1 MLSIVRSD
9 LAFTAR
15 TMFVV
20 IHALAIVFGSAYN
33 GQTPDLYPND
43 SHHKVGWVV
52 TLVVLSQFL
61 IHVTGWLARVSMG
74 QNGRQKQDAH
84 SCTPDLDTTR
94 IELLSTRHGNG
105 QLSRLSSDGESVTS
119 AGRTETSR
127 SNSTSSS
134 GAALMVPSP
143 TRAVLATKA
152 AFFVSC
158 RGWKH
163 LVFCFRII
171 DRLILPLGFVAVTTG
186 VATVGRFFVSG
197 RHRTYGS
204 CRHFRI
210 VFLTHD
216 LCRKQEGQAIYSG
229 LAHWI
234 KGGVFFWLGLFTLGR
249 WSGSFAELGWAWNVR
264 PVVYRCQSWRR
275 PSAEFVES
283 GLIFIY
289 GATNIFLEH
298 LGSWGKDWSPQ
309 DLEHF
314 SITVLF
320 IGGGLVSLSVDSQVP
335 TSWRGLG
342 LDTRAVKTSKLATCT
357 RIMFAC
363 AASPDATRTD
373 PFLQCGIIIE
383 SSFVQDF
390 LDTAVRSVYSSA
402 PPDEHASGKCHTL
415 EGRRISLNVVPALV
429 ILVLGFLMSSHHQS
443 TSTSTMLHRQWGYLL
458 MGASFARGLTYLLI
472 YLRPPLSVLPSR
484 PPTELLVSFGLIA
497 GGLVFMA
504 SVSRT
509 HTMKFKEEKHQAEL
523 TEHFHPRLQS
533 SDTIDGMIH
542 HELNPMVL
550 YTVTVGIAELLM
562 AWEMIVLAIKGWAL
576 HREMRLRVTEGT

>member
-1 MLSIVRSD
+1 MTALVMNVVLLAQLGAAYQDLQMKQGDHGNAMAGGRNESSAGAQEVDLPTYFALLEGRPVLIAHVVMMIVSWVFILPVVVMLSIVRSD

-33 GQTPDLYPND
+33 GQTPDLYPNN
-43 SHHKVGWVV
+43 SHHK
-52 TLVVLSQFL
+52 
-61 IHVTGWLARVSMG
+61 
-74 QNGRQKQDAH
+74 
-84 SCTPDLDTTR
+84 
-94 IELLSTRHGNG
+94 LLSVAF
-105 QLSRLSSDGESVTS
+105 L
-119 AGRTETSR
+119 
-127 SNSTSSS
+127 
-134 GAALMVPSP
+134 
-143 TRAVLATKA
+143 RA
-152 AFFVSC
+152 
-158 RGWKH
+158 RQY
-163 LVFCFRII
+163 
-171 DRLILPLGFVAVTTG
+171 
-186 VATVGRFFVSG
+186 TV
-197 RHRTYGS
+197 
-204 CRHFRI
+204 
-210 VFLTHD
+210 
-216 LCRKQEGQAIYSG
+216 
-229 LAHWI
+229 
-234 KGGVFFWLGLFTLGR
+234 
-249 WSGSFAELGWAWNVR
+249 ELGWAWNVR

-320 IGGGLVSLSVDSQVP
+320 IGGGL
-335 TSWRGLG
+335 
-342 LDTRAVKTSKLATCT
+342 
-357 RIMFAC
+357 
-363 AASPDATRTD
+363 
-373 PFLQCGIIIE
+373 CGIIIE

-402 PPDEHASGKCHTL
+402 PPDEHASGKCHIS
-415 EGRRISLNVVPALV
+415 EGHRISLNLVPALV
-429 ILVLGFLMSSHHQS
+429 ILLLGFLMSSHHQS

-504 SVSRT
+504 S
-509 HTMKFKEEKHQAEL
+509 
-523 TEHFHPRLQS
+523 S

-542 HELNPMVL
+542 HELNPMLL

-576 HREMRLRVTEGT
+576 HREMRLRVTDGT